1 MKEQTLLTL
10 VVERSGDVV
19 CLHGLAA
26 LDAALD
32 GREPRVVSLDDRAAL
47 VRVARA
53 ENAERP
59 PDFPEFG

>member
-19 CLHGLAA
+19 CLHGL
-26 LDAALD
+26 AALD